1 MHLRINYS
9 FRKAPA
15 ARVTLF
21 ETAARVAGS
30 HAAPS
35 DLAPWSALYSGV
47 RRRGRAR
54 AHYRRREEGAPGRSG
69 ARCAQSEKGK
79 RPHLLRPGRGEQRG
93 RFPSGMVRKF
103 GPPDPP
109 TPLPPRGQGEPRE
122 GKSARRP
129 GEPPKP
135 SVYVCVKP
143 GAPRGTYRAASLPLC
158 AGVSP
163 VAPRA
168 RCLALSAVTVAPSCT
183 VS

>member
-1 MHLRINYS
+1 MVGPVLWCPTPRTRPGALSKEGGGSAREKWRALRAK
-9 FRKAPA
+9 REGK
-15 ARVTLF
+15 
-21 ETAARVAGS
+21 TAA
-30 HAAPS
+30 
-35 DLAPWSALYSGV
+35 
-47 RRRGRAR
+47 
-54 AHYRRREEGAPGRSG
+54 
-69 ARCAQSEKGK
+69 QM
-79 RPHLLRPGRGEQRG
+79 RPGEVERRG

-109 TPLPPRGQGEPRE
+109 TPIPPRSQGEPRE

-183 VS
+183 VSKVV